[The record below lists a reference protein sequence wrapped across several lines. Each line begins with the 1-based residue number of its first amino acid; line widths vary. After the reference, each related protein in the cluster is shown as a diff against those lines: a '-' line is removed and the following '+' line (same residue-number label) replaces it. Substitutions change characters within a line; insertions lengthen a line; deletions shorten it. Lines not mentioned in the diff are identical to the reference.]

1 MCLFIFLFTH
11 MTTEQTTFRD
21 LGLSENILAKVEK
34 KGFTHPSPIQ
44 AGVIPLL
51 LKGERNILG
60 QAQTGTGKTASFGL
74 PLLDKLDMSKLGVQA
89 LILAPTRELAIQVAT
104 EIQSFAERDVRITLL
119 YGGQNIRDEV
129 MALKK

>member
-1 MCLFIFLFTH
+1 M
-11 MTTEQTTFRD
+11 TEQTTFRD

-129 MALKK
+129 TALKR